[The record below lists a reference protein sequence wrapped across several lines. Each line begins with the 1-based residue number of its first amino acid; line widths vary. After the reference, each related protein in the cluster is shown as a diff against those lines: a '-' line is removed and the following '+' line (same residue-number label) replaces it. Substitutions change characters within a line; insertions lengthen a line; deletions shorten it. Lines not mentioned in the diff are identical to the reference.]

1 MLPAFLSPAIAC
13 LVATVGT
20 WLVFAITRGV
30 AERYRQAGFRWGQIG
45 SASLVSLAHGTND
58 AQKTMGVI
66 TLALLAAREWHDT
79 HSIPFWVK
87 VACAV
92 AIAIGTYMGG
102 WRIIRT
108 LGKGLVEISA
118 PQGMAAETSSAATIL
133 VSSHLGFALSTT
145 HVATGSILGSGLGRP
160 GAEVRWGVAGRMMLA
175 WLVTLPAAGVVG
187 AATWWIAHLL
197 GPVPG
202 SITIFVLLVVLAGYM
217 FVRSLHDKIDP
228 SNVNDDWVGA
238 PSASRGKVTTG
249 TRSASAANG
258 AGAPARNGHRPSVRR
273 RSLHAH
279 DESRRPKEKAR

>member
-1 MLPAFLSPAIAC
+1 
-13 LVATVGT
+13 
-20 WLVFAITRGV
+20 
-30 AERYRQAGFRWGQIG
+30 
-45 SASLVSLAHGTND
+45 
-58 AQKTMGVI
+58 
-66 TLALLAAREWHDT
+66 
-79 HSIPFWVK
+79 
-87 VACAV
+87 
-92 AIAIGTYMGG
+92 
-102 WRIIRT
+102 
-108 LGKGLVEISA
+108 
-118 PQGMAAETSSAATIL
+118 
-133 VSSHLGFALSTT
+133 
-145 HVATGSILGSGLGRP
+145 
-160 GAEVRWGVAGRMMLA
+160 MLA